1 MKLISHTFN
10 YYYTFSHPLI
20 MLQNIC
26 PSINTTTKCKL
37 IKITE
42 YSINHRLME
51 YVLSTQ
57 INLFNYVPLLL
68 LGQRDLP
75 AFPPRCSSFT
85 DQSHSLIPQLL
96 LQVLVVHRIVWA
108 TAIHQHILFWFIRK
122 ILVRSSSTAHR
133 HGSTSSLQNIH

>member
-1 MKLISHTFN
+1 MQKI
-10 YYYTFSHPLI
+10 
-20 MLQNIC
+20 
-26 PSINTTTKCKL
+26 

-133 HGSTSSLQNIH
+133 HGCTSSLQYIHQIGRTLLQLGPHVLGKGISAMGQGSKINK